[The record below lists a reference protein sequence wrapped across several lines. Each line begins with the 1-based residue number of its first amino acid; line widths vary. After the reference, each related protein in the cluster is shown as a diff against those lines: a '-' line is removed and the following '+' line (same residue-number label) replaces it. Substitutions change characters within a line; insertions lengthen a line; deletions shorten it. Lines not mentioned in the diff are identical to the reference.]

1 MLKFCIL
8 LFDITKHLLNN
19 QIKKRA
25 SWLGF
30 LINFRSSALT
40 DFLFFNLNGHTNT
53 NTITA

>member
-1 MLKFCIL
+1 MLKFFIL
-8 LFDITKHLLNN
+8 LFDTTKHLLNN